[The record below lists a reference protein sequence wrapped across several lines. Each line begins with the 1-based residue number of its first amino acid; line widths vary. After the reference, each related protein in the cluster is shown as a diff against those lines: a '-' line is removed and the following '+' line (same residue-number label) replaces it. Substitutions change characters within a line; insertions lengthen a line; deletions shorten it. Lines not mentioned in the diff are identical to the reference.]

1 MMTRLL
7 WTNIR
12 VNLRFYL
19 RNRLLTALA
28 VVLIFIMGLFA
39 IPSMLVTTASQR
51 LVMVR
56 QIVTELSLFGT
67 FFTGLLG
74 LLTVSHHLR
83 NRSLKM
89 VLTKPCPLEVW
100 LLAHFLSAGL
110 VAAALYTA
118 VFVIGSTLSAVW
130 HVPIQQGLA
139 AMMTHDLLQAVSIFA
154 FLVFL
159 TTFMHPALAAV
170 VVLLFQ
176 EGTFHNILVW
186 VMAGLDVKSSPSAGL
201 FFSATKYLLQS
212 IYFVLPS
219 WSPYSEKLIRLGRDL
234 EFTRDQL
241 PFLLSSITYWLILC
255 SFCYFFATLLLKR
268 RRFT

>member
-1 MMTRLL
+1 MTRLL

-28 VVLIFIMGLFA
+28 VVLIFMMALFA
-39 IPSMLVTTASQR
+39 IPSLLVTTAGQR
-51 LVMVR
+51 LAMVR
-56 QIVTELSLFGT
+56 QIVTQLSFFGT

-89 VLTKPCPLEVW
+89 VVTKPCPLEVW
-100 LLAHFLSAGL
+100 LLAHFLSAAL
-110 VAAALYTA
+110 VAAGLYTA
-118 VFVIGSTLSAVW
+118 VFLIGSALAAVW
-130 HVPIQQGLA
+130 RVPIQQGLA

-176 EGTFHNILVW
+176 EGTFHNLLVW
-186 VMAGLDVKSSPSAGL
+186 VMAGLDVKSSLSAGL
-201 FFSATKYLLQS
+201 FFSATKYFLQS

-219 WSPYSEKLIRLGRDL
+219 WSPYSEKLVHLGQDL
-234 EFTRDQL
+234 EFTRNQL
-241 PFLLSSITYWLILC
+241 PFLLSSITYWLLLG
-255 SFCYFFATLLLKR
+255 SFCYFSAILLLR
-268 RRFT
+268 RKRFT